1 MEEIRPIKPDKDP
14 LEEAREKEEE
24 LIKNAPPFTDFNEIE
39 VDPVTHKIKIIEP
52 KSEKQKIIE
61 KEFEEE
67 MRQLEA
73 KYQSVMSEIKRTED
87 QMKARVQQGLS
98 TDDRNRLEKMANYYD
113 ADSELAYLNRTAS
126 VHPQQVSHELYDML
140 TF

>member
-98 TDDRNRLEKMANYYD
+98 TDDRNRLEKMANEAKEMLD
-113 ADSELAYLNRTAS
+113 HIKELEATLKEIEARLKEIKKA
-126 VHPQQVSHELYDML
+126 
-140 TF
+140 

>member
-73 KYQSVMSEIKRTED
+73 KYQSVMSEIKRTEE

-98 TDDRNRLEKMANYYD
+98 TDDRNRLEKMANEAKEMLD
-113 ADSELAYLNRTAS
+113 HIKELEATLKEIEARLKEIKEA
-126 VHPQQVSHELYDML
+126 
-140 TF
+140 

>member
-24 LIKNAPPFTDFNEIE
+24 LIKNAPPSGGYNELE
-39 VDPVTHKIKIIEP
+39 VDPITHKIRIIEP
-52 KSEKQKIIE
+52 KSEKQKILE

-67 MRQLEA
+67 QRQLDIKHRNIIE
-73 KYQSVMSEIKRTED
+73 EIKNTEN

-98 TDDRNRLEKMANYYD
+98 TDDRNRLEKMVEEVKEMLD
-113 ADSELAYLNRTAS
+113 HIKKLES
-126 VHPQQVSHELYDML
+126 VL
-140 TF
+140 TEIEARLKEIKES

>member
-24 LIKNAPPFTDFNEIE
+24 LIKNAPPAGGYNELE
-39 VDPVTHKIKIIEP
+39 VDPITHKIRIIEP
-52 KSEKQKIIE
+52 KSEKQKILE

-67 MRQLEA
+67 QRQLDIKHRNIIE
-73 KYQSVMSEIKRTED
+73 EIKNTEN

-98 TDDRNRLEKMANYYD
+98 TDDRNRLEKMVEEVKEMLD
-113 ADSELAYLNRTAS
+113 HIKKLES
-126 VHPQQVSHELYDML
+126 VL
-140 TF
+140 TEIEARLKEIKES

>member
-98 TDDRNRLEKMANYYD
+98 TDDRNRLEKMANEAKEMLD
-113 ADSELAYLNRTAS
+113 HIKELEATLKEIEARLKEIKEA
-126 VHPQQVSHELYDML
+126 
-140 TF
+140 